1 MLRSQIGVAKLALAH
16 GNMPRAESM
25 LDETIERAGEHGFT
39 ELRAIALHD
48 RSTVAHARGDYER
61 AIRFAYEAL
70 DGISVPSARDRVLA
84 DIAGC
89 FLTLGVRSAARDAYM
104 VLAATAQE
112 QYSRWSSTLNLME
125 IAALDQCE
133 PAFEQ
138 YRRDLDDAD
147 LPPRLEALYH
157 LEAGK
162 AYDIF
167 GNAEAA
173 RESVERAIETA
184 ERNQFHQIAFQAA
197 ECLKQ
202 LLRGK
207 RHVPQPAA
215 FENAELEPVAVALKE
230 MRVAAGVG

>member
-1 MLRSQIGVAKLALAH
+1 MRDG
-16 GNMPRAESM
+16 
-25 LDETIERAGEHGFT
+25 
-39 ELRAIALHD
+39 RAI
-48 RSTVAHARGDYER
+48 VQ
-61 AIRFAYEAL
+61 
-70 DGISVPSARDRVLA
+70 RDRAQLGESVLA
-84 DIAGC
+84 RPLDR
-89 FLTLGVRSAARDAYM
+89 LVEHRDEH
-104 VLAATAQE
+104 VQ
-112 QYSRWSSTLNLME
+112 
-125 IAALDQCE
+125 ALDQCE

-147 LPPRLEALYH
+147 LSPRLEALYH